1 MAKLITICGATGG
14 VGGSVARRMLKDG
27 WNVRAITRNT
37 ESAAAK
43 ALAEQG
49 AELTTANYDDVASL
63 EKAFKVRD
71 KRHEFDHLCPA
82 SVADFHKG

>member
-1 MAKLITICGATGG
+1 MTKLITICGATGG

-49 AELTTANYDDVASL
+49 AQLTSANYDDVASL

-71 KRHEFDHLCPA
+71 P
-82 SVADFHKG
+82 

>member
-14 VGGSVARRMLKDG
+14 VGGSVARRFLKDG
-27 WNVRAITRNT
+27 WTVRAITRNT

-49 AELTTANYDDVASL
+49 AQLTSASYDDVASL
-63 EKAFKVRD
+63 EKAFQVRD
-71 KRHEFDHLCPA
+71 PSLAHFSLGYITD
-82 SVADFHKG
+82 SD